1 MWVIHAFLPSHIIC
15 KHPHWHQFVNVYIC
29 TNRFWKSIWSR
40 GTTQK
45 VDHFETLLF
54 YMNDSNKCNES
65 IYLPC
70 WLLSTQYSATEERK
84 EMFYK
89 DTNFAIGLHSE
100 HSRQSLL
107 FFFSFFLKI
116 MLTLIYQY
124 LQLQ

>member
-1 MWVIHAFLPSHIIC
+1 
-15 KHPHWHQFVNVYIC
+15 
-29 TNRFWKSIWSR
+29 
-40 GTTQK
+40 
-45 VDHFETLLF
+45 
-54 YMNDSNKCNES
+54 MNDSNRCNES

-107 FFFSFFLKI
+107 FFSLLSNNYADPDLSVLTVTVKFYVYSTLCYAIFSGHQLCWYSKVTLPVQTAR
-116 MLTLIYQY
+116 LTGSANSSAWKQ
-124 LQLQ
+124 